1 MTGSRKH
8 QGRIAGLL
16 GIVALLLSALLL
28 FGVGMGR
35 GAPDGAADRERPI
48 RVVLI
53 PADGGTASGTLADYR
68 PLFATLSRLTGM
80 RFEMTV
86 TQSYGAAVEGIC
98 NGVADVAF
106 VGPATYLQARG
117 RGCAELLAVGVRNGQ
132 PRYYAAFFVAGA
144 SPLRTVADLRGA
156 RVAFGDINSTSS
168 FLMPVSMLMD
178 AGLRPDRDLGAVRLT
193 GSHPNSLNAL
203 LQGRVDAA
211 ALSLDSYDRA
221 LRAGVPGAERLRILA
236 RSEAMP
242 YPPFIVSR
250 RLPAATRQRLRAG
263 FARLSTDPAARR
275 LPIPGYGGAALEGYA
290 TDMSDAPFDAMAA
303 RLARVTPE
311 LKAALLQR
319 AAQR

>member
-1 MTGSRKH
+1 MTGSPKH
-8 QGRIAGLL
+8 SGKGIALIAIAAL
-16 GIVALLLSALLL
+16 FLVALTLA
-28 FGVGMGR
+28 FGRRDDLRSVE
-35 GAPDGAADRERPI
+35 PPI

-80 RFEMTV
+80 RFDLTV

-106 VGPATYLQARG
+106 VGPATYLQARE
-117 RGCAELLAVGVRNGQ
+117 RGCARLLAVGIKNGQ
-132 PRYYAAFFVAGA
+132 PRYYAAFFVHQDAA
-144 SPLRTVADLRGA
+144 ARSLRDLRGA

-168 FLMPVSMLMD
+168 FLMPVSMLID
-178 AGLRPDRDLGAVRLT
+178 AGIDPARDLAAVRLT

-221 LRAGVPGAERLRILA
+221 LRAGVPGAEHLRVLA

-242 YPPFIVSR
+242 YPPFIVSTRLSAAR
-250 RLPAATRQRLRAG
+250 RERLRAG
-263 FARLSTDPAARR
+263 FAGLSRQAAAH
-275 LPIPGYGGAALEGYA
+275 PGAVIGYGGAAIEGYA
-290 TDMSDAPFDAMAA
+290 TDFTDAPFDSMAQ
-303 RLARVTPE
+303 RIARVTPD